1 MTHVALTPLDIGIF
15 LTSIALIMGVGLWT
29 GRKEKDTEDFFL
41 AGRGVPWW
49 GVAGSIF
56 GTNVSANHLV
66 GMMGIGY
73 SIGFAQSHF
82 ELGAIAALMLLCYVF
97 LPLYRRMGIYTLSEY
112 LGRRYDERSRVMYA
126 IITLI
131 FIALIHMVVG
141 FYIGSRSMLFLLR
154 GTPLEVSYTTGIM
167 IFALVTACYTI
178 VGGLKAVIWTD
189 VIQSVL
195 LLLAGILVALLV
207 FAQPEVGGLS
217 ELMAKDASLPIAEQK
232 FHLYLPPN
240 HPELPWTGVLTGLM
254 ILHFFYWGTNQFIVQ
269 RALAAR
275 SDFDGRMGIVAAGY
289 LKLLI
294 PFFAIAGGIAAG
306 HLFRARVASGA
317 LAALPQPDD
326 AFPLLVHLVVPAGY
340 GLTGLITAGLIGAIL
355 SSLDSMM
362 NSGATIVTFDFYKRY
377 IRREAGERELLLVGR
392 ICIVFLVIIS
402 GWLAAVTY
410 TETEG
415 DNFFLRLADQSS
427 HLLPGVLLAFLLGA
441 LWRGAT
447 ATGSFLTILLSPFF
461 SVFIEQAY
469 NHWMVDPPGIAQ
481 WVQLTF
487 GSELNFLH
495 RVALTTLF
503 GTALILVVSLLT
515 RHTRDEGT
523 DRYTWW
529 AYRSDQGSEP
539 ARPFWRS
546 ERPWAWLLCGLTL
559 WMMIYFA

>member
-1 MTHVALTPLDIGIF
+1 MTHVTLTTLDIVIF
-15 LTSIALIMGVGLWT
+15 LTSIVLIMAVGLWT

-41 AGRGVPWW
+41 AGHGVPWW

-66 GMMGIGY
+66 GMMGVGY
-73 SIGFAQSHF
+73 SIGFAQAHF
-82 ELGAIAALMLLCYVF
+82 EIGAVGGLLLLCYVF

-112 LGRRYDERSRVMYA
+112 LGRRYDERSRVAYA
-126 IITLI
+126 ITILV
-131 FIALIHMVVG
+131 FIALIHMVIA

-154 GTPLEVSYTTGIM
+154 GTPLEVSYTAGIV

-195 LLLAGILVALLV
+195 LLLAGILVALFV
-207 FAQPEVGGLS
+207 FAQPEIGGFTG
-217 ELMAKDASLPIAEQK
+217 LMAKDAALPLAEQK

-240 HPELPWTGVLTGLM
+240 HPELPWTGIFTGLM
-254 ILHFFYWGTNQFIVQ
+254 ILHFSYWGTNQFIVQ
-269 RALAAR
+269 RTLAAR
-275 SDFDGRMGIVAAGY
+275 TGFDGRMGIVAAGY

-294 PFFAIAGGIAAG
+294 PFFSVAGGIAAG
-306 HLFRARVASGA
+306 HLFRARVASGE

-326 AFPLLVHLVVPAGY
+326 AFSMLVRLVVPAGY
-340 GLTGLITAGLIGAIL
+340 GLAGLIAAGLIGAIL

-362 NSGATIVTFDFYKRY
+362 NSGATILTFDFYKRY
-377 IRREAGERELLLVGR
+377 IRRQAGERELLLVGR
-392 ICIVFLVIIS
+392 ICIVLLVIIP
-402 GWLAAVTY
+402 GWLAAVSY

-415 DNFFLRLADQSS
+415 DNFFLRMADQSS
-427 HLLPGVLLAFLLGA
+427 HLLPGILIAFLVGA
-441 LWRGAT
+441 LWRRAT
-447 ATGSFLTILLSPFF
+447 ATGGFLTILLSPFF
-461 SVFIEQAY
+461 SMLIEPAY
-469 NHWMVDPPGIAQ
+469 RRWMADPPGITA

-495 RVALTTLF
+495 RVALTALF
-503 GTALILVVSLLT
+503 GTVLILVVSRFT
-515 RHTRDEGT
+515 RRDEGT

-529 AYRSDQGSEP
+529 AYRADQAGEP
-539 ARPFWRS
+539 SRPFWRS
-546 ERPWAWLLCGLTL
+546 ERPWAWLLCGLAL